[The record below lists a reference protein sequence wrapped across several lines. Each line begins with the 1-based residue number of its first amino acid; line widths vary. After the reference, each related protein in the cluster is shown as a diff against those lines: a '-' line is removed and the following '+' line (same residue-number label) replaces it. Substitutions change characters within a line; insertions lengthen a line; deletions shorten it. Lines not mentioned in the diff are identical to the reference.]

1 MTDETHWPA
10 RTVAE
15 YAYCPRLFY
24 YMEVEGVF
32 LPSVD
37 TEKGQAVHRRVNKPS
52 AELQENSD
60 ESEGSDRP
68 KIARSLVLTSD
79 KLGLTATLDLAE
91 LSGNVAI
98 PVEYRKGAPKRTPI
112 AAKRDEFEEEDE
124 GSLAVPEPWPTDRVQ
139 VGLQA
144 VLLEEAGYEV
154 KEAILYY
161 ASEKLRLT
169 IAVDGALKSE
179 ALATL
184 EAAKACA
191 RGARPLPLV
200 NDPRC
205 IRCSLQPICLPD
217 EVNCERSESNGNHL
231 APRKIWPP
239 RDEGIQIVAQQ
250 NGTRVGVKGMALT
263 INDANGSKAGRKEV
277 PLASVDSLSL
287 LGSVQISTQAMKV
300 LADQGIPVALL
311 SAAGRLVAM
320 VDPLDSVSAVV
331 RRKQVLAFESSEK
344 CLELARALII
354 AKIANQ
360 RKLLIRNH
368 PELPAQAAAGMAS
381 QATQAA
387 KAESLESLR
396 GYEGQAAAIYFEHF
410 AGMLN
415 GAPGIEFDA
424 NGRKRRPP
432 PDPVNSC
439 LSMAYSMLTHEC
451 VSALRVGRLEPSI
464 GAYHTSRPG
473 RPALALDLMEPFRP
487 LIADSVAIAT
497 FNRGE
502 LTNGHF
508 QRTTA
513 GCMFTDAGRKAFFQ
527 AYARRMDT
535 EVTHPVFGYKLSY
548 RRMLALHARMIAA
561 WCVGE
566 IETLVFLTTR

>member
-10 RTVAE
+10 RSVAE

-52 AELQENSD
+52 AELQEND
-60 ESEGSDRP
+60 GESEGNDRP
-68 KIARSLVLTSD
+68 KTVRSLVLTSD

-91 LSGNVAI
+91 VSGNVAV
-98 PVEYRKGAPKRTPI
+98 PVEYRKGVPKRTPI
-112 AAKRDEFEEEDE
+112 AATRDEFDEDD
-124 GSLAVPEPWPTDRVQ
+124 GDSLSVPEAWPTDRVQ

-144 VLLEEAGYEV
+144 LLLEEAGYEV
-154 KEAILYY
+154 KEAVLYY

-169 IAVDGALKSE
+169 IPVDSALKSD

-184 EAAKACA
+184 EAAKVCA
-191 RGARPLPLV
+191 GGPRPLPLV

-217 EVNCERSESNGNHL
+217 EVNCERSESNGEHL
-231 APRKIWPP
+231 SPRKIWPP

-250 NGTRVGVKGMALT
+250 NGTRIGIKGMALT
-263 INDANGSKAGRKEV
+263 IGEASGKARKKEI

-300 LADQGIPVALL
+300 LADHGIPIALL

-320 VDPLDSVSAVV
+320 MDPLDSVSAVV
-331 RRKQVLAFESSEK
+331 RRKQVLGFESSEK
-344 CLELARALII
+344 CLELARALIT

-360 RKLLIRNH
+360 RKLLVRNYS
-368 PELPAQAAAGMAS
+368 ELPADVSEAMAA
-381 QATQAA
+381 QINQAA
-387 KAESLESLR
+387 KADSLESLR
-396 GYEGQAAAIYFEHF
+396 GHEGQAAAIYFDHF
-410 AGMLN
+410 AGMLK
-415 GAPGIEFDA
+415 GAAGVEFDA

-451 VSALRVGRLEPSI
+451 VAALRVARLEPSI
-464 GAYHTSRPG
+464 GAFHVSRPG

-487 LIADSVAIAT
+487 LIADSIAIAA

-502 LTNGHF
+502 LAEGHF
-508 QRTTA
+508 LRTSA
-513 GCMFTDAGRKAFFQ
+513 GCTFTDAGRKAFFE

-535 EVTHPVFGYKLSY
+535 EVTHPAFGYKLSY

-566 IETLVFLTTR
+566 VETLAFLTTR